1 MPSSPLLAV
10 VADLYTPLLGL
21 YYLHSASRAEQG
33 SKRILIYLL
42 VFNLAIA
49 WGGML
54 ADRAGHIWPSWS
66 LDYSTHTAVA
76 LALVISLSLSR
87 PAQSVYWVASMLAY
101 AGLMIMLG
109 YHSAADIMT
118 TALATGVLMFA
129 ASMRYYRILRSAGFA
144 QKRE

>member
-1 MPSSPLLAV
+1 MPFSSLLAI

-21 YYLHSASRAEQG
+21 YYLRNVTRADLG
-33 SKRILIYLL
+33 SKRVLFYLV

-87 PAQSVYWVASMLAY
+87 PAQSVYWAASMFAY

-118 TALATGVLMFA
+118 TALATGVLMCA
-129 ASMRYYRILRSAGFA
+129 VSMRHYRILRPDGLAP
-144 QKRE
+144 KKE